1 MRNTTNS
8 DYDVILIGSGMGSLT
23 VASLMARLRDKRVL
37 VLERHFKAGGFTHTF
52 QRKDFHW
59 DVGLH
64 YVGQMSEGD
73 MPGRLMALVTD
84 GRVCW
89 APMPDLFERLVY
101 PDFTF
106 DVRRG
111 RPQFEGDLVRQFPGE
126 ATAIKRYL
134 RDVARASASFAM
146 WTMRRNGSLVARLAG
161 TALGWFRPTHW
172 ELTTRAYLDSHFRG
186 PALKAVLTYQWG
198 DHGLTPR
205 QSPFVLHSL
214 IVNHYLNGAYYPVG
228 GAGRIAAAV
237 QQTVEAAGGTF
248 LVSREVTEIL
258 VDDDRAVGVKVRKTN
273 DSDGPTEEYRAPV
286 IVSGLGAAATSL
298 RLVPAEYPIPFRDD
312 LRQFVERHPPRSNVT
327 LYLGMSGDP
336 RRLGFQGENYW
347 FFAGYDHDDSQSRL
361 SEWVEG
367 GEIPF
372 IYLSFP
378 SLKDRDAKTHTAEII
393 AWTDY
398 QLFAPWR
405 TQSWRKRDADY
416 QELKD
421 RISRRLIEAVDR
433 RYPGFAD
440 LVAFHELSTPITT
453 EYFTGHTAG
462 GIYGLPALPERF
474 DASRVA
480 WTHPRTPIPGLYLT
494 GVDVAVPGIVGA
506 LIGGVTIV
514 SHLPDGISTPEVFRA
529 ATKFVR
535 TSGIGH
541 PVS

>member
-1 MRNTTNS
+1 
-8 DYDVILIGSGMGSLT
+8 MGSLT
-23 VASLMARLRDKRVL
+23 VASLMARMRDKRVL
-37 VLERHFKAGGFTHTF
+37 VIERHFKAGGFTHAF
-52 QRKDFHW
+52 QRDDFHW

-84 GRVCW
+84 GQVCW
-89 APMPDLFERLVY
+89 APMPDLFERLFF

-126 ATAIKRYL
+126 ATAIKQYL
-134 RDVARASASFAM
+134 RDVAKASASFTM
-146 WTMRRNGSLVARLAG
+146 WNMRRNGSLVARLAG
-161 TALGWFRPTHW
+161 TAMGWLRPAQW
-172 ELTTRAYLDSHFRG
+172 ELTTRAYLDSHFRD

-198 DHGLTPR
+198 DHGLTPV

-228 GAGRIAAAV
+228 GAGRIAGAV
-237 QQTVEAAGGTF
+237 RQTVEDAGGKF

-258 VDDDRAVGVKVRKTN
+258 VDDNRAVGVKVRKTN
-273 DSDGPTEEYRAPV
+273 DSDGPTEEYHAPV
-286 IVSGLGAAATSL
+286 VVSGIGAAATAL
-298 RLVPAEYPIPFRDD
+298 RLVPADYPIPFRDD
-312 LRQFVERHPPRSNVT
+312 LRQFVERHPPRCNVT
-327 LYLGMSGDP
+327 LYLGLSDDP
-336 RRLGFQGENYW
+336 RRLGFHGENYW

-361 SEWVEG
+361 REWVEG

-372 IYLSFP
+372 VYLSFP

-405 TQSWRKRDADY
+405 TQPWRKRGTEY

-421 RISRRLIEAVDR
+421 RISRMLIDSVDR
-433 RYPGFAD
+433 RCPGFAD
-440 LVAFHELSTPITT
+440 LVAFQELSTPITT
-453 EYFTGHTAG
+453 EYFTGHVAG

-474 DASRVA
+474 NASRAA

-506 LIGGVTIV
+506 LVGGMTTL
-514 SHLPDGISTPEVFRA
+514 SHLPDGISTPELFQA
-529 ATKFVR
+529 ASKFVR
-535 TSGIGH
+535 KSGVRH
-541 PVS
+541 VAC